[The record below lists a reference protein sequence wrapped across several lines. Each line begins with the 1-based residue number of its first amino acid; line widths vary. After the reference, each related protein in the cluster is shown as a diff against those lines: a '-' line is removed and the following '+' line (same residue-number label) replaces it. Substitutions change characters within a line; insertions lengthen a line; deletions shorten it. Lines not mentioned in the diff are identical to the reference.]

1 MLRSIIGS
9 DMDLLRLFTMEPEPT
24 VYLVHNQNVGGTQPE
39 PFTVQDVMTQPESST
54 HYPTNTQPDPYSYVP
69 QFDCSAQPSLN
80 PTDEDIERFERSNWL
95 SDNWWGSGS
104 GGGSP
109 FHDAQNADVAANSN
123 GVVETDDDYDDEAD
137 LDVPSEDDEEPFGT
151 GFSNCTFHDFTSWI
165 HREGS
170 INQLLSMLVPTN
182 QPITSRSQVEPEP
195 EDVRNWIIPVI
206 PLDCTDSPVVRNL
219 DHVIDEPLRKGSIFY
234 TKEDLYVA
242 VGLWHMERKAEFK
255 VPRSYGS
262 RVEYVC
268 KCNPSCT
275 FELRAS
281 WRGSYWIVHKFNM
294 QHTCNLDLGS
304 VGARNVRAKAI
315 AAYYAR
321 KIRREEKIMK
331 PRDIMAELLH
341 EFGIRGSYQVAL
353 RARNA
358 AISMIY
364 GGHIDSYQKLP
375 SYLYMLKACNPNTY
389 TDLDVGP
396 DGRFRHCFI
405 ALGSYGPGIVELFQ
419 ITANTYRPKVYEKA
433 MEAIGKS
440 SPGAWNKL
448 MTAKPERW
456 ARSQCPVSRFSF
468 PTSNIAESFNSRL
481 LFARRLPIVSTIE
494 AIRHVMEEWF
504 DQRRAV
510 SRARDDDLT
519 EEAHNKLAPQVDKG
533 DHFRVVARSQMTF
546 KVSNKESS
554 WIVDLNSR
562 TCECHEFQDD
572 LMPCSHASTAIRNQG
587 MSVYD
592 FVSVYYKTENWKE
605 LYAAQ
610 VNPILLEEDWNV
622 PSEVKDI
629 IVLPPIVLRQS
640 GRSREQQFAT
650 GADIPRSRRAPT
662 SIGVSGSHPR
672 AKKRC
677 SICGETTHTKNR
689 CPLRFGFDNLDVFVL
704 F

>member
-1 MLRSIIGS
+1 MEYWRSVIVNYNGQFDDQSNYIGGNERLGYISASNVSLTALRDAISYILSAEAIRGEYQIYSLSTSRSGRMLRSIIGS
-9 DMDLLRLFTMEPEPT
+9 DMDLLRLFTMELEPT

-54 HYPTNTQPDPYSYVP
+54 HYLTNTQPNPYSYVP
-69 QFDCSAQPSLN
+69 QFDCSAQPSFN
-80 PTDEDIERFERSNWL
+80 PTDEDIEREEIAFY
-95 SDNWWGSGS
+95 DATTTYYA

-109 FHDAQNADVAANSN
+109 FHDAQNDDVAADSN
-123 GVVETDDDYDDEAD
+123 GVVETDDDYNDEAD
-137 LDVPSEDDEEPFGT
+137 LDVPSEDDEEPFGI
-151 GFSNCTFHDFTSWI
+151 GFSNCTFYDFTSWI
-165 HREGS
+165 RREGG

-182 QPITSRSQVEPEP
+182 QPTASRSQVEPEP

-206 PLDCTDSPVVRNL
+206 PLDYTDSPVVRNL

-255 VPRSYGS
+255 VPHSCGS

-268 KCNPSCT
+268 KRNPSCT

-304 VGARNVRAKAI
+304 VGARNDRAKAV

-321 KIRREEKIMK
+321 KMRREEKIIK
-331 PRDIMAELLH
+331 PREIMTELLH
-341 EFGIRGSYQVAL
+341 EFGIRASYQVAL

-364 GGHIDSYQKLP
+364 
-375 SYLYMLKACNPNTY
+375 
-389 TDLDVGP
+389 
-396 DGRFRHCFI
+396 
-405 ALGSYGPGIVELFQ
+405 VELFQ
-419 ITANTYRPKVYEKA
+419 IAANTYRPKVYEKA

-456 ARSQCPVSRFSF
+456 ARSQCPVSHYSF

-481 LFARRLPIVSTIE
+481 LFARHLPIVSTIE

-519 EEAHNKLAPQVDKG
+519 DEAHNKLAPQIDKG

-562 TCECHEFQDD
+562 TCECREFQDD
-572 LMPCSHASTAIRNQG
+572 LMPCSHASAAIR
-587 MSVYD
+587 
-592 FVSVYYKTENWKE
+592 
-605 LYAAQ
+605 
-610 VNPILLEEDWNV
+610 
-622 PSEVKDI
+622 
-629 IVLPPIVLRQS
+629 
-640 GRSREQQFAT
+640 
-650 GADIPRSRRAPT
+650 
-662 SIGVSGSHPR
+662 
-672 AKKRC
+672 
-677 SICGETTHTKNR
+677 
-689 CPLRFGFDNLDVFVL
+689 
-704 F
+704 